1 MPSPPFRTS
10 FFCVFLYID
19 CKAVGYDLRYTSQ
32 CKGLPTAPNVSPRGC
47 YQYTLNN
54 PVTILKMRNSRLR
67 RVIGIPTRL
76 VPAKENTKR
85 ALPWVE
91 QGWARRQSHLGPGA
105 GRCAPPDPMR
115 KVLHH
120 LQKETL
126 GCPSSPC
133 CPARGPGAQGQQGQ
147 ASPSFRAGAEPP
159 RAGPYF
165 QGPGQHSAPHGLQGE
180 HRMQG

>member
-1 MPSPPFRTS
+1 MYKVTWEIPNIPEQTGQGGLGSLCLDVDTPVALSPS
-10 FFCVFLYID
+10 
-19 CKAVGYDLRYTSQ
+19 
-32 CKGLPTAPNVSPRGC
+32 RGGGE
-47 YQYTLNN
+47 LA
-54 PVTILKMRNSRLR
+54 S
-67 RVIGIPTRL
+67 GPTRPVHGAGETL
-76 VPAKENTKR
+76 PNRMPRHAPPWSSLCP